1 MWFKNLQVF
10 SFTEGFQFTA
20 EQVNERLAEHEFT
33 PISLMQESSFGW
45 VPTFKDSSLF
55 CEQVSGRLFFTAQI
69 QDKILPASVV
79 NDHLIEKL
87 DAIELEDG
95 RRPGRKEREQLKEDI
110 RAQLLPKAFH
120 KTRQVHAWIDP
131 GRGWLVI
138 NASSDK
144 SADDFTAHLRDALG
158 SLQVVPFAKSAS
170 GSDILTDWFLDPA
183 TRPEDTELES
193 ELELTMVQDP
203 TVKARFKNLDL
214 AAPEIQQALDSG
226 MRIRQMA
233 MQLTEQCH
241 FVINEKLQLKRLKYQ
256 EALLEQANDMD
267 DPRSD
272 ALLMSDTVTRL
283 IRLIEPYTAAE
294 SA

>member
-10 SFTEGFQFTA
+10 SFTDAFQFTA
-20 EQVNERLAEHEFT
+20 EQVNERLAAHEFA
-33 PISLMQESSFGW
+33 PITQMQESSFGW
-45 VPTFKDSSLF
+45 VPSFRDSSLF

-79 NDHLIEKL
+79 NDHLTEKL
-87 DAIELEDG
+87 DLIELDEG

-110 RAQLLPKAFH
+110 RAQLLPKAFN
-120 KTRQVHAWIDP
+120 KTRRLSAWIDP
-131 GRGWLVI
+131 AKGWLII

-144 SADDFTAHLRDALG
+144 SADDFTAHLREALG
-158 SLQVVPFAKSAS
+158 TLQVIPFAKSTS
-170 GSDILTDWFLDPA
+170 GSELLTGWFLDA
-183 TRPEDTELES
+183 TTRPVDTELEA

-214 AAPEIQQALDSG
+214 GSPEIQQALDSG

-233 MQLTEQCH
+233 MNLIDHCQ
-241 FVINEKLQLKRLKYQ
+241 FVINEKLQIKRIKYQ
-256 EALLEQANDMD
+256 EALLEKANDME

-272 ALLMSDTVTRL
+272 ALLMSDTVSQL
-283 IRLIEPYTAAE
+283 LMLIEPYTRDD
-294 SA
+294 SV

>member
-10 SFTEGFQFTA
+10 SFTERVQFTA
-20 EQVNERLAEHEFT
+20 EQINERLAQHEFT
-33 PISLMQESSFGW
+33 PISQMQESAFGW
-45 VPTFKDSSLF
+45 VPSFKDSSLF

-79 NDHLIEKL
+79 NDHLLEKL
-87 DAIELEDG
+87 DAIEHEEG

-120 KTRQVHAWIDP
+120 KTRRVSAWIDP
-131 GRGWLVI
+131 ARGWLVI

-144 SADDFTAHLRDALG
+144 SADDFTAQLREALG
-158 SLQVVPFAKSAS
+158 TLQVVPFAKSAS
-170 GSDILTDWFLDPA
+170 GSEILTQWFLDPA
-183 TRPEDTELES
+183 TRPEETELEA

-203 TVKARFKNLDL
+203 SVKARFKNLDL
-214 AAPEIQQALDSG
+214 ASPEIQQAIDSG

-233 MQLTEQCH
+233 MVLTEQCQ

-256 EALLEQANDMD
+256 EALLEQANDME

-272 ALLMSDTVTRL
+272 AILMSDTVTRL
-283 IRLIEPYTAAE
+283 IKLLEPYTAAE
-294 SA
+294 AV